1 MEQRTMTRPE
11 ATAVARA
18 ARTLIKQ
25 ARWADEMRGN
35 GWTVLEPGVRDEIMA
50 ALDTAEP
57 EAIAE
62 ALEASGNEEYG
73 ADEMRRIAALLGR

>member
-1 MEQRTMTRPE
+1 MTRPE

-25 ARWADEMRGN
+25 SRWADEMRAN

-50 ALDTAEP
+50 ALDTADP
-57 EAIAE
+57 AAIAE
-62 ALEASGNEEYG
+62 VLEAGGHEECG
-73 ADEMRRIAALLGR
+73 ADEMRRVAALLGR